1 MAVPELNS
9 RYSLHAKSMGLR
21 FCGRLS
27 GYASGLRL
35 ASLE

>member
-9 RYSLHAKSMGLR
+9 IYSLQAKSMGLR
-21 FCGRLS
+21 LEGRLS
-27 GYASGLRL
+27 GYASGLRF